1 MVTSVLGGVEK
12 QNSVSY
18 DSCPQNSS
26 DPVMDKI
33 EIGLLIIQQ
42 NLWALAMYHISS
54 KYWVENLRMIFLFP
68 SAPEVKSIIL
78 SKGSISG

>member
-26 DPVMDKI
+26 DPIMDKI

-42 NLWALAMYHISS
+42 
-54 KYWVENLRMIFLFP
+54 KV
-68 SAPEVKSIIL
+68 
-78 SKGSISG
+78 